1 MSKLQPLSS
10 AGYNREEAYFY
21 EQDKKLIQKVRRIER
36 KKKEASSKFE
46 GTSSIK
52 KAA

>member
-1 MSKLQPLSS
+1 MGKLQPLSN

-21 EQDKKLIQKVRRIER
+21 EQDQKLIQKVRRLER
-36 KKKEASSKFE
+36 KKKEVSAKQNRYSTE
-46 GTSSIK
+46 K